1 VKLLERLLKFNRL
14 LRLPLVI
21 LAAGAWS
28 DAAVCQEL
36 TPRSFWPAPA
46 GTQVLVAGYAHASGD
61 VLMDPSVPLYGVD
74 SEINSGLLA
83 YMRTFGLRG
92 RTANL
97 LFELPY
103 SGGTTKGF
111 VGETADSADFAGFSD
126 LGASLTVN
134 LVGAPSMT
142 PGDFQALRAN
152 PRFQLGLKFK
162 LVLPTGHYEKG
173 RLVRAGKVELGSVIP
188 LMPRWLLELQAGAW
202 FFGADDDFIAGKREQ
217 DPIYSA
223 EVHVIRRF
231 KPGFW
236 ASLDANY
243 FTGGRQTIGG
253 DPLRD
258 LQSNRRFGGTLV
270 VPFAGRHAIKVGYS
284 IGTRTRYGDDF
295 RKLVVAYQV
304 LLS

>member
-1 VKLLERLLKFNRL
+1 
-14 LRLPLVI
+14 
-21 LAAGAWS
+21 
-28 DAAVCQEL
+28 
-36 TPRSFWPAPA
+36 
-46 GTQVLVAGYAHASGD
+46 
-61 VLMDPSVPLYGVD
+61 M
-74 SEINSGLLA
+74 
-83 YMRTFGLRG
+83 
-92 RTANL
+92 
-97 LFELPY
+97 
-103 SGGTTKGF
+103 
-111 VGETADSADFAGFSD
+111 
-126 LGASLTVN
+126 TVN
-134 LVGAPSMT
+134 LVGALAMT

-152 PRFQLGLKFK
+152 PRFQLGLKLK

-173 RLVRAGKVELGSVIP
+173 RLVNVGANRWAGKIELGSVIP

-202 FFGADDDFIAGKREQ
+202 FFGADDDFITGKREQ

-223 EVHVIRRF
+223 GVHVIRRF
-231 KPGFW
+231 RPGFW

-295 RKLVVAYQV
+295 RKLLVAYQV

>member
-1 VKLLERLLKFNRL
+1 
-14 LRLPLVI
+14 
-21 LAAGAWS
+21 
-28 DAAVCQEL
+28 VCQEL

-61 VLMDPSVPLYGVD
+61 VLMDPSVPLCGVD
-74 SEINSGLLA
+74 SKINTGLLA
-83 YMRTFGLRG
+83 YMRTFSLRG

-97 LFELPY
+97 LLELPY
-103 SGGTTKGF
+103 SWGETQGF
-111 VGETADSADFAGFSD
+111 VYETFASQDFAGFSD

-134 LVGAPSMT
+134 LVGAPTMT

-173 RLVRAGKVELGSVIP
+173 RLVNVGANRWAGKIELGSVIP

-202 FFGADDDFIAGKREQ
+202 FFGADDDFITGKREQ

-223 EVHVIRRF
+223 EAHLIRRF
-231 KPGFW
+231 RPGFW

-295 RKLVVAYQV
+295 RKLLVAYQV
-304 LLS
+304 LFS